1 MRTAKEKVVKV
12 LALPKFAVEHP
23 VAIAMIYI
31 GLLVLSL
38 AAFSRMGLDMFPDV
52 SYPVVSVIT
61 TYEGASAEEVEAK
74 VTRKVEA
81 QTAIVRGLKDLNSTS
96 KEGLSVVTL
105 KFEWGT
111 DLDSSANDVRDKLGM
126 LSRILPDGADDP
138 MVMRID
144 LKDIPI
150 LIMAVTAGESYPR
163 IYNILDNDVSNML
176 KRIPGVGNV
185 IIRGGRSRQINV
197 DVDRRRLEAYGL
209 TLTDVKRAVQANNLM
224 QPAGNMQIGQ
234 TDYMLRVPGEFA
246 SPREIA
252 GATVGVFRGQAI
264 KIGDVA
270 RINDSHPYESERV
283 MANGRTGAILMVQK
297 RSEANSIEVA
307 EEVRKALPEIHRRIP
322 ADISIKPLIDTSND
336 IKNTLGNL
344 TETLFVAAIL
354 ILAVILF
361 FLRRIRPAAIV
372 FTSIPISLLDSF
384 LVQYLAGYTI
394 NMISL
399 LAITIAIG
407 LVVDDALV
415 VMENQ
420 IRRQEE
426 LGEDPKTAAINAA
439 SEVGRAVTMATLA
452 SCVVFLPML
461 FATGMAGVM
470 FRPLS
475 VVMCA
480 TLLLSLMD
488 SLTLNPML
496 SSIFLK
502 PKSSKSGSSGSRRLE
517 KMYAFFERGLVRV
530 ENSYKE
536 LIAWTLENPKKVV
549 SGSAVLLL
557 LSLLMVPFIPTE
569 FMSEQDTG
577 QLQIDV
583 ELPVGTRVEA
593 THKVMERIETIFKE
607 VVPGEWITNG
617 YLWRDGDNPKNAMGG
632 MNEKTGSSIGSFMAS
647 LNAMDERSLGLT
659 EINEK
664 LRKEIVKIPGITR
677 LALSAGGVASKL
689 TGSGKPM
696 CVNIYGYDLLA
707 TNSIAE
713 KIKREM
719 EQAGGFK
726 DVTISLDMTRPEY
739 HVVID
744 RRKAGAMGIPVQ
756 TIADTVN
763 LAFGQKKSAIYR
775 ELGDEYDIVV
785 RLREEDRRAE
795 PDLENLFVRSA
806 TGEPIRLS
814 NLAGF
819 EKKPGPLQI
828 DREDQQRIVK
838 VEANITGN
846 DLGGATSKLEEL
858 MSGIPLPAGVSWA
871 FGGSVKEQNESFVSL
886 AFALALGIM
895 LTYMIMASQFESL
908 IIPLIIMFSLPFG
921 FAGAVWVFALTG
933 FSLNVTTFIG
943 LIMMVGLVVKQAIV
957 YLDYALQLID
967 DNDWD
972 IKEALKEAGRVR
984 LRPILMTVSAMVLGF
999 VPMAVST
1006 KQGSEFWQPL
1016 SLSIIGGLLVSTVI
1030 TLLLIPAAYY
1040 LIFRNRGKKH
1050 HPRTT
1055 PETA

>member
-1 MRTAKEKVVKV
+1 MKEIKNKIIKV
-12 LALPKFAVEHP
+12 LALPKFSVEHP
-23 VAIAMIYI
+23 VAIAMIYT

-38 AAFSRMGLDMFPDV
+38 AGFSRMGLDMFPDV

-61 TYEGASAEEVEAK
+61 TYQGASAEEVEAK
-74 VTRKVEA
+74 VTRKVES
-81 QTAIVRGLKDLNSTS
+81 QTSTVRGLKDLNSTS

-105 KFEWGT
+105 KFEWGS

-126 LSRILPDGADDP
+126 LKKLLPDGADDP

-150 LIMAVTAGESYPR
+150 LIMAVNAGESYPR

-185 IIRGGRSRQINV
+185 IIRGGQSRQINV

-209 TLTDVKRAVQANNLM
+209 TLSDVKRAVLANNLM

-234 TDYMLRVPGEFA
+234 TDYMLRVPGEFS
-246 SPREIA
+246 SPQEIA

-270 RINDSHPYESERV
+270 QINDSHPYESEKV

-297 RSEANSIEVA
+297 RSEANAIAVA
-307 EEVRKALPEIHRRIP
+307 EEVRKALPDIHKRIP
-322 ADISIKPLIDTSND
+322 ADIEIKPLIDTSND

-344 TETLFVAAIL
+344 TETLYVAAFL

-361 FLRRIRPAAIV
+361 FLRRLRPAVIV
-372 FTSIPISLLDSF
+372 FTSIPVSLLLSF
-384 LVQYLAGYTI
+384 LVQFMLGYTI
-394 NMISL
+394 NLVSM

-426 LGEDPKTAAINAA
+426 LGEDPRTAAINAT

-452 SCVVFLPML
+452 SCVVFLPMM

-480 TLLLSLMD
+480 TLLASLLA
-488 SLTLNPML
+488 SLTLSPMM
-496 SSIFLK
+496 SSLILRPEK
-502 PKSSKSGSSGSRRLE
+502 PSKAGSFNKLY
-517 KMYAFFERGLVRV
+517 KAFERALERV
-530 ENSYKE
+530 DNSYKD
-536 LIAWTLENPKKVV
+536 LIGWTLEHPWKVV
-549 SGSAVLLL
+549 ISSTSLLL
-557 LSLLMVPFIPTE
+557 VSLLLIPFIPTE

-577 QLQIDV
+577 QMQIDV

-593 THKVMERIETIFKE
+593 THKVMEQVEAAFKK
-607 VVPGEWITNG
+607 VVPQEWVTTG
-617 YLWRDGDNPKNAMGG
+617 YLWRDGENSKNSNGG
-632 MNEKTGSSIGSFMAS
+632 MSGKSGSSIGSFMGS
-647 LNAMDERSLGLT
+647 LNAKNKRPLSIT

-664 LRKEIVKIPGITR
+664 LRREITKIPGITR
-677 LALSAGGVASKL
+677 LAFSGGSVTSKL

-696 CVNIYGYDLLA
+696 SVNIYGHELEV
-707 TNSIAE
+707 TNALAE
-713 KIKREM
+713 KLKQLMIKD
-719 EQAGGFK
+719 GSFK
-726 DVTISLDMTRPEY
+726 DVTVSLDMTRPEY

-744 RRKAGAMGIPVQ
+744 RRKAGSMGIPVQ

-763 LAFGQKKSAIYR
+763 LAFGQKKNAVYR

-795 PDLENLFVRSA
+795 PDLESLFVRASN
-806 TGEPIRLS
+806 GEPVRLS
-814 NLAGF
+814 NLASF

-846 DLGGATSKLEEL
+846 DLGKATTKLEKL
-858 MSGIPLPAGVSWA
+858 LAGIPMPAGVSWA
-871 FGGSVKEQNESFVSL
+871 YGGSVKEQKESFVSL
-886 AFALALGIM
+886 AVAMALGIM

-921 FAGAVWVFALTG
+921 FAGAIWVFALTG

-999 VPMAVST
+999 VPMAISR

-1016 SLSIIGGLLVSTVI
+1016 SLAIIGGLIVSTII
-1030 TLLLIPAAYY
+1030 TLVLIPAAYY
-1040 LIFRNRGKKH
+1040 LIFRNKKKVI
-1050 HPRTT
+1050 PVEQLRS
-1055 PETA
+1055 ESNAL